1 VRRAEHLRDRDRR
14 YDHGMSGGGTIE
26 QLAGAS
32 YLRLTTFKRDGTAV
46 PTPVWVVR
54 EGDLLVVITGPATGK
69 AKRLRH
75 TPRVLLAPCDM
86 RGRVAPG
93 TPEAEGTATLVTDP
107 GAIDRLGDLLV
118 RKYGL
123 LARAMRF
130 SARLRRTE
138 SVRIE
143 IDLAS
148 AG

>member
-1 VRRAEHLRDRDRR
+1 
-14 YDHGMSGGGTIE
+14 MSGGVTME
-26 QLAGAS
+26 QLAEAS

-54 EGDLLVVITGPATGK
+54 DGDLLAVITGPATGK

-75 TPRVLLAPCDM
+75 TPRVLLAVCDR

-93 TPEAEGTATLVTDP
+93 APEAEGTATLVADP
-107 GAIDRLGDLLV
+107 AAIDRLGDLLV

-123 LARAMRF
+123 LARAMRL

-138 SVRIE
+138 SVRVE
-143 IDLAS
+143 ITLT
-148 AG
+148 